1 MPKKKTLKSMG
12 ISRGFASWHGVPTS
26 VYWLKGVA
34 WTSKD
39 LAIKAAT
46 KRKN

>member
-1 MPKKKTLKSMG
+1 MAKKKTLKSMG
-12 ISRGFASWHGVPTS
+12 ITRGFASWHGAYTS
-26 VYWLKGVA
+26 VYYLKGVA